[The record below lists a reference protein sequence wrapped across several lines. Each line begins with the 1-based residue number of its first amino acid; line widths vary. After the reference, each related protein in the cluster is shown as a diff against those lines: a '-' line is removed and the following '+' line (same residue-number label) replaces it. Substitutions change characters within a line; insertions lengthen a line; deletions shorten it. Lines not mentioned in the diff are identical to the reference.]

1 IVCVCDISTEY
12 FRLMGK
18 DLLFSRI
25 KCVPLRQAV
34 GPWSELGTRRN
45 DAELLL
51 VVKDRLS
58 QLVPTAVEEMHVAD
72 LLDPFWCRVMWRMR
86 ATGHVIEK
94 ERLVGCSCVQ
104 FR

>member
-1 IVCVCDISTEY
+1 MVCVCDISTEY

-25 KCVPLRQAV
+25 ECVPLRQAIR
-34 GPWSELGTRRN
+34 PWSELSARRN

-51 VVKDRLS
+51 VGKDRLS

-72 LLDPFWCRVMWRMR
+72 LLDPFRRRVMWRMR
-86 ATGHVIEK
+86 TTWHVIEK
-94 ERLVGCSCVQ
+94 ERLFGCDCV
-104 FR
+104 